1 LKKRVKWEG
10 SCHVRG
16 GEQGFERHSQES
28 ADDLVGADGP
38 RARILPLKKEKT
50 VKKAY
55 RLEWV
60 YFDPE
65 KRLSMQGVEDVDTMF
80 EASSRMQALLMED
93 QAVGAIT
100 LRRRIGG

>member
-1 LKKRVKWEG
+1 M
-10 SCHVRG
+10 
-16 GEQGFERHSQES
+16 
-28 ADDLVGADGP
+28 
-38 RARILPLKKEKT
+38 
-50 VKKAY
+50 KKAY